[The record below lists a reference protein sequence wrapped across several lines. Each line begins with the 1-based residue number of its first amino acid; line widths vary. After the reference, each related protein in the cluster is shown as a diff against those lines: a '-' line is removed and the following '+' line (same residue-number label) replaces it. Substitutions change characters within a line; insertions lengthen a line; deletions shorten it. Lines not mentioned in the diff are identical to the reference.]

1 MSIEEDIQSK
11 TNVALSGAHTSTKAR
26 QSPLIQSIL
35 IQYQIDPSINPW
47 KIKKKNGVYSHPGP
61 ILHQFHK
68 NPLSVCLV

>member
-11 TNVALSGAHTSTKAR
+11 TNVALSGAHTSTKAW

-47 KIKKKNGVYSHPGP
+47 KIFKKVVSILVQDQSSISFIKTHPVS
-61 ILHQFHK
+61 FFA
-68 NPLSVCLV
+68 